1 MKENTVE
8 RANAQRNP
16 YADPTAGL
24 SGSTAEILESLTNA
38 ELETYINHLLWE
50 QEHRTFSESNVYTS
64 RGYHAYRSGNWIGQ
78 CREIL
83 QRRRHEPWRDRGNV

>member
-8 RANAQRNP
+8 RANAQSNP
-16 YADPTAGL
+16 YEDPTVGL

-38 ELETYINHLLWE
+38 ELATYVNHLLWE
-50 QEHRTFSESNVYTS
+50 QEHRTFSESNVYKS

-83 QRRRHEPWRDRGNV
+83 RRRRHEPWRDRGNV